1 MHNWPKPLKFK
12 SEAIAHQLLG
22 TFLCHRVPVLLAH
35 VFLNTVKPPETHKA
49 VPFFFRFSCY
59 YSYLYF
65 QYYLFIPWIRVLL
78 QKLTSS
84 QLVKKIPCILWNPK
98 VHHCIYKCLPPIPV
112 LSQLNQVHARTSHF
126 LMIHLNIIVPSM
138 PGSSTP
144 YSQTP
149 SAYVVPSIGAIRFHT
164 NIKQQAKLW
173 FCMS

>member
-84 QLVKKIPCILWNPK
+84 QLVKNFTTFYRTQSFMTAFTLARHLSKSWATSIQSISPNPTSWRSVVILFFHLCLDFQNGFSFRFPHQNP
-98 VHHCIYKCLPPIPV
+98 V
-112 LSQLNQVHARTSHF
+112 
-126 LMIHLNIIVPSM
+126 
-138 PGSSTP
+138 
-144 YSQTP
+144 
-149 SAYVVPSIGAIRFHT
+149 
-164 NIKQQAKLW
+164 
-173 FCMS
+173 